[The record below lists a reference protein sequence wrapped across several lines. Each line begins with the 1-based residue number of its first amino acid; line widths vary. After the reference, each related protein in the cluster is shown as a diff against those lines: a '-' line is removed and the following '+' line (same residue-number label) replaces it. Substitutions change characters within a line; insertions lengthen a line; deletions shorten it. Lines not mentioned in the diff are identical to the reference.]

1 MSNLNR
7 IILIGKATTAPE
19 SSMSGGSGN
28 VTAKTILAVNRMARP
43 DGTFETDMIPVVAWQ
58 RAAEYLLQNVKAGD
72 VMLAEGR
79 IQVRTEELTGGKRNW
94 ITEVVADQVTKL
106 DATGMVRSTGAAN
119 TATPSGEN
127 NMEAHSVVDDIPF

>member
-19 SSMSGGSGN
+19 SGMGGGSGN
-28 VTAKTILAVNRMARP
+28 VTAKTVLAVNRMPRP
-43 DGTFETDMIPVVAWQ
+43 DGTFETDLIPVVASQ
-58 RAAEYLLQNVKAGD
+58 RSAEYLLQNIQAGD

-94 ITEVVADQVTKL
+94 ITEVVADQITKL
-106 DATGMVRSTGAAN
+106 DASGAVKPGSQS
-119 TATPSGEN
+119 ATQVSSEN
-127 NMEAHSVVDDIPF
+127 SMEAHSVVDDIPF

>member
-1 MSNLNR
+1 M
-7 IILIGKATTAPE
+7 P
-19 SSMSGGSGN
+19 
-28 VTAKTILAVNRMARP
+28 RP
-43 DGTFETDMIPVVAWQ
+43 DGTFETDLIPVVAWQ

-106 DATGMVRSTGAAN
+106 DASGMVRSVGQAGAS
-119 TATPSGEN
+119 TPSSEN
-127 NMEAHSVVDDIPF
+127 NMEAHAVVDDIPF